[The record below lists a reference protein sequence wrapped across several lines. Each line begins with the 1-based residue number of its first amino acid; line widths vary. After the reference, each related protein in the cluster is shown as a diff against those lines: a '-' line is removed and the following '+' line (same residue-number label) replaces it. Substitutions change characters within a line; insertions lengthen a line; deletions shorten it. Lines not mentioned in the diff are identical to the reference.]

1 MPDQQPTGL
10 QSQKDIGEP
19 QQIGNFWLGQV
30 GLKFSVII
38 FTPVGTSN
46 AEKPKW
52 RKMSHVPT
60 ILTGKQKEDLSQA
73 AAAWLAFPKVPLP
86 SVTARSP

>member
-19 QQIGNFWLGQV
+19 QQIGNFLVGQV

-46 AEKPKW
+46 AE
-52 RKMSHVPT
+52 
-60 ILTGKQKEDLSQA
+60 SQSGGNE
-73 AAAWLAFPKVPLP
+73 VMC
-86 SVTARSP
+86 RQY